1 MLHRVTVRLYDDNIL
16 DAELLDVLATC
27 DSRRKQELIRTFLR
41 VGFNQIM
48 SGQVSTGNLDLNE
61 AKSFVSQ
68 ERESPRVRI
77 EKVPVNKKVEPKKAT
92 IKESEEQVI
101 ENNEAQKEETV
112 VEKKEETKKASEPEV
127 LMDMDPTLM
136 EEEDDD
142 DVFNPLNQLAKRFS

>member
-48 SGQVSTGNLDLNE
+48 SGQISTGSLDLNE
-61 AKSFVSQ
+61 ATSFVSQ
-68 ERESPRVRI
+68 ERDSPRVRV
-77 EKVPVNKKVEPKKAT
+77 EKVPVKKAKLE
-92 IKESEEQVI
+92 KETASDKT
-101 ENNEAQKEETV
+101 EAVSVEVKETKQKETV
-112 VEKKEETKKASEPEV
+112 VEKKEKTNKASEPEV

-136 EEEDDD
+136 EEEDED